1 MMTTVFFT
9 VTAFGDFTKS
19 FLNTN
24 AFRSLFPSCLQLL
37 LWRLCSSATTTST
50 SAADATSGRNDA
62 SSYINDKDHAHF
74 KKGVVSQK
82 DDENS
87 RSSSLSVC
95 KHIGASKSRGAK
107 GRGLNVFS
115 WWSSLMTRREK
126 TAETEHQ
133 HQQDEKRST
142 IKERNKKSPTARS
155 ERQDSRSAA
164 AGQRTTTTEKARS
177 KHRRGQDNAQ
187 IQTVVSDKRSD
198 AEQERCI
205 SYRKSSLRDSLT
217 SIFTSR
223 VLEKD

>member
-1 MMTTVFFT
+1 
-9 VTAFGDFTKS
+9 
-19 FLNTN
+19 
-24 AFRSLFPSCLQLL
+24 
-37 LWRLCSSATTTST
+37 
-50 SAADATSGRNDA
+50 
-62 SSYINDKDHAHF
+62 
-74 KKGVVSQK
+74 
-82 DDENS
+82 
-87 RSSSLSVC
+87 
-95 KHIGASKSRGAK
+95 
-107 GRGLNVFS
+107 
-115 WWSSLMTRREK
+115 MTRREK
-126 TAETEHQ
+126 TETEHQ

-142 IKERNKKSPTARS
+142 IKERNKKSPTTRS

-177 KHRRGQDNAQ
+177 KHRRQDNAQ

>member
-1 MMTTVFFT
+1 
-9 VTAFGDFTKS
+9 
-19 FLNTN
+19 
-24 AFRSLFPSCLQLL
+24 
-37 LWRLCSSATTTST
+37 
-50 SAADATSGRNDA
+50 
-62 SSYINDKDHAHF
+62 
-74 KKGVVSQK
+74 
-82 DDENS
+82 
-87 RSSSLSVC
+87 
-95 KHIGASKSRGAK
+95 
-107 GRGLNVFS
+107 
-115 WWSSLMTRREK
+115 MTRREN
-126 TAETEHQ
+126 TETEHQ

-142 IKERNKKSPTARS
+142 IKERNKKSPTTRS

-177 KHRRGQDNAQ
+177 KHRRQDNAQ